1 MWSPALERWG
11 QKELSTGSG
20 VATTTLPVVP
30 IVGIMLWRDK
40 RNRLEEKRDG
50 CECGKN
56 GKKKKEEN
64 GKRNG
69 KKMGGERELSWE

>member
-56 GKKKKEEN
+56 GKKKEKRGKWEKKWEEN
-64 GKRNG
+64 GG
-69 KKMGGERELSWE
+69 